1 MNADVTAIVPAA
13 TIAKVC
19 ALTKTL
25 QLPDVTA
32 MDLEKMPA
40 EDLATLAFFLEQRL
54 LAARVLFDDACAAA
68 TAAAAQ
74 ARDLVRGTIIDNG
87 GKALAHDTFD
97 VRLVQTTRKEKRI
110 DVLRTL
116 KGLLP
121 DDLYREAVF
130 IESVDVS
137 HAETKAIEAVV
148 AAGGKPTWGANLT
161 KLNKHA
167 RDFGGDIARI
177 VEAGSPSVDVGAPK
191 LVIEPRPSAMK
202 AVN

>member
-1 MNADVTAIVPAA
+1 MNDVTTIVPPANL
-13 TIAKVC
+13 AKIC
-19 ALTKTL
+19 ALTETL

-40 EDLATLAFFLEQRL
+40 EDLATLAYFLEQQL
-54 LAARVLFDDACAAA
+54 IAARAMFDDACASAI
-68 TAAAAQ
+68 TAAAQ
-74 ARDLVRGTIIDNG
+74 ARNLVRGTIIDNG
-87 GKALAHDTFD
+87 GKALPHDTFD
-97 VRLVQTTRKEKRI
+97 VRLVQATRKEKRI
-110 DVLRTL
+110 DVLRRL
-116 KGLLP
+116 EGLLP

-130 IESVDVS
+130 IEGVDVT
-137 HAETKAIEAVV
+137 HADPKAVDAVV
-148 AAGGKPTWGANLT
+148 AAGGKPSWGANLT

-177 VEAGSPSVDVGAPK
+177 VEEGSPEVQVGAPK